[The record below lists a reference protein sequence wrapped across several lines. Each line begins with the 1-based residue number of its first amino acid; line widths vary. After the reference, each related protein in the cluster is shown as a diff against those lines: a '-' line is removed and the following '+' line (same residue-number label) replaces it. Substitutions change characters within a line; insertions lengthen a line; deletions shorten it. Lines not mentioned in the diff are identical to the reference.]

1 MSTKLDSGQRR
12 ILWLT
17 QKDKK
22 EDGWTPVSATVW
34 PLLED
39 MPKELLERERFPDGS
54 GRARLTREGETVL
67 QWT

>member
-1 MSTKLDSGQRR
+1 MSAKISVGQRR
-12 ILWLT
+12 ILYLT

-34 PLLED
+34 PLLD
-39 MPKELLERERFPDGS
+39 DISKELLEREQFPDGS
-54 GRARLTREGETVL
+54 GRARLTKTGEIVL